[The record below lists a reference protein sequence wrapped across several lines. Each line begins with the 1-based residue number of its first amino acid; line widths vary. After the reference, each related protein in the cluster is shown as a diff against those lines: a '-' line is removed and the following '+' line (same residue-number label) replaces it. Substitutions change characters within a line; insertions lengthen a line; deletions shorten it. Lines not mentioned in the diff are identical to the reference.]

1 MKTIELNEA
10 TGALAKY
17 ARVAATEPV
26 VVLDHGKPIAALV
39 AIENA
44 DLETVSL
51 SNNPKFLAIL
61 ERSRARHQAEGGI
74 PAREMRR
81 RMEAAE

>member
-17 ARVAATEPV
+17 AQVAAKEPV
-26 VVLDHGKPIAALV
+26 VALDRGKPIAAV
-39 AIENA
+39 IGIENA

-51 SNNPKFLAIL
+51 SSNPKFLAIL
-61 ERSRARHQAEGGI
+61 ERSRARHEAEGGI
-74 PAREMRR
+74 SAEEIRR
-81 RMEAAE
+81 RVETAE

>member
-1 MKTIELNEA
+1 MRTIELNEA
-10 TGALAKY
+10 TGALGKY
-17 ARVAATEPV
+17 AQDAVKEPV

-51 SNNPKFLAIL
+51 SSNPKFLAIL
-61 ERSRARHQAEGGI
+61 ERSRARHQAEGGVS
-74 PAREMRR
+74 AEEMRR

>member
-1 MKTIELNEA
+1 MKTVELNEA
-10 TGALAKY
+10 TGALAEY
-17 ARVAATEPV
+17 AQDAVKEPV